1 MSRYHFISGVM
12 CGWRGS
18 EHPPPTSQ
26 EFGCGNRTHSWPTP
40 NIRERVVFA
49 RPGNHFTT
57 RHKVSIGVTA
67 AGIHAR
73 CFPRPRPR
81 PQNDA
86 DHHFGAGAIF
96 GQVTNGLDIPES
108 ASVKM
113 ALFCAPD
120 VTMRIF
126 CIRTG
131 CRRCRRSSWA
141 TIDSKSSSKYSNPI
155 PNMSRSGFDPQLN
168 HELRNSKKKK
178 KVPEEM
184 IA

>member
-18 EHPPPTSQ
+18 EHPPPPIT
-26 EFGCGNRTHSWPTP
+26 
-40 NIRERVVFA
+40 RVRVWESNA
-49 RPGNHFTT
+49 QLANSKH
-57 RHKVSIGVTA
+57 
-67 AGIHAR
+67 
-73 CFPRPRPR
+73 PRASRFRASRQSLHDAPQSEHRRDSGGDPCALFSASLRRQNGGPRR
-81 PQNDA
+81 
-86 DHHFGAGAIF
+86 FGAGAIF

-126 CIRTG
+126 CILCG

-168 HELRNSKKKK
+168 HELRN
-178 KVPEEM
+178 
-184 IA
+184 